1 MLKTGKRVERKRRF
15 SEDFK
20 RELVKLYESGQR
32 TVLELEREYGASDG
46 SIYNWIYKYSEYN
59 KKSVQVVEMKDS
71 QQVKIKEM
79 EERIKELEQAVGRK
93 QMNIDYLEKMID
105 LAREHYDI
113 DIKKNFD
120 TPPSGGSNPIEK
132 GWVIA

>member
-1 MLKTGKRVERKRRF
+1 MIKTGKRVNRNRRF
-15 SEDFK
+15 SEGFK

-32 TVLELEREYGASDG
+32 TVLELEREYGVSDA
-46 SIYNWIYKYSEYN
+46 SIYNWIYQYSEYN

-71 QQVKIKEM
+71 QQSKIKEM
-79 EERIKELEQAVGRK
+79 EQRIKELEQAVGRK

-105 LAREHYDI
+105 LAKDHFDI

-120 TPPSGGSNPIEK
+120 TSPSGGSK
-132 GWVIA
+132 LTKKS